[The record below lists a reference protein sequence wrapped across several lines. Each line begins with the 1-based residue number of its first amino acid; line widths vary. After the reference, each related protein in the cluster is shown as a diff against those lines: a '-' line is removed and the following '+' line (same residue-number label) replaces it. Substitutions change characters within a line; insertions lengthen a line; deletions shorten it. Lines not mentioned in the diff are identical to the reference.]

1 MGTTPFT
8 IAVAFVA
15 SFALLGVSGCSKK
28 SVQSGGDTQSQ
39 QGKTAKSESSES
51 SRTGVGNFPDTSM
64 QSGGGS
70 GLRGLDKN
78 PSEERIGAGNGM
90 GAGSLL
96 AKADTSDTAA
106 RQMDDIRAEQ
116 AASAAAGLRDVFFGY
131 DSWTISDDQ
140 RQALNR
146 DADWMK
152 SNSSAMV
159 KVEGHCDERGT
170 TAYNLVLGEKR
181 AKAVRDFLVSQ
192 GVSTDAVTTKGFGE
206 SNPVATNATAA
217 GRQQNRRVELVVS
230 GSSIGN
236 GAGAPGSAIGT
247 APGSTG
253 GVSGAAQSSPGA
265 SQPMTSSPGSTG
277 GPAGTSGVQS
287 VPANG
292 SSQPPASNPPQT
304 GIKPP
309 LF

>member
-181 AKAVRDFLVSQ
+181 AKAVRNYLVELGISANRLSV
-192 GVSTDAVTTKGFGE
+192 VSYGKEPPSCMDHAE
-206 SNPVATNATAA
+206 SCY
-217 GRQQNRRVELVVS
+217 QQNRRGHLAVK
-230 GSSIGN
+230 
-236 GAGAPGSAIGT
+236 
-247 APGSTG
+247 TG
-253 GVSGAAQSSPGA
+253 
-265 SQPMTSSPGSTG
+265 
-277 GPAGTSGVQS
+277 
-287 VPANG
+287 
-292 SSQPPASNPPQT
+292 
-304 GIKPP
+304 K
-309 LF
+309 